1 MTVAYTDLLAGGT
14 GVIAL
19 VAAAFVLGGLVK
31 GTLGIGL
38 PLVTVPLLS
47 LGLPPTQ
54 AMALMVMPVL
64 ASNCWQAWDSGIS
77 WSGVCRFWPILLMLP
92 LCTLLTVPMTLAMSD
107 DTLRSFIAAAV
118 LLAVVLNAL
127 PLRLTVSPDKERWCS
142 AVVGTLSGVMGGVS
156 ALTGPLVISYL
167 VSLRLARE
175 VFVGTIS
182 VIYLSSAITLYGS
195 MAVQG
200 RITERE
206 LALSFLALLPVG
218 LGMSVGKR
226 LRGHLSEVM
235 FRRVLLGFL
244 VALAGLL
251 LLR

>member
-1 MTVAYTDLLAGGT
+1 MEFASGGT
-14 GVIAL
+14 GTLSMLAMMVG
-19 VAAAFVLGGLVK
+19 AFVLGGLVK

-38 PLVTVPLLS
+38 PLVAVPLLS
-47 LGLPPTQ
+47 LGLPPAQ
-54 AMALMVMPVL
+54 AMAMMAVPVL
-64 ASNCWQAWDSGIS
+64 VSNLWQARESGIS
-77 WSGVCRFWPILLMLP
+77 WPGVRRFWPILVLLP
-92 LCTLLTVPMTLAMSD
+92 LCTLLTVPFTLAMSD
-107 DTLRSFIAAAV
+107 DMLRNLIAAAV

-127 PLRLTVSPDKERWCS
+127 PLRLTVSPEKERWCS
-142 AVVGTLSGVMGGVS
+142 AVVGALSGAMGGVS

-182 VIYLSSAITLYGS
+182 IIYLSSAITLYGS

-226 LRGHLSEVM
+226 LRGKLSEAM

-244 VALAGLL
+244 VAIAGLL

>member
-1 MTVAYTDLLAGGT
+1 MDFAWGGAGTLALLGMLAG
-14 GVIAL
+14 
-19 VAAAFVLGGLVK
+19 AFVIGGLVK

-47 LGLPPTQ
+47 LGLPPTL
-54 AMALMVMPVL
+54 AMALMVAPVL
-64 ASNCWQAWDSGIS
+64 VSNLWQARESGIS
-77 WSGVCRFWPILLMLP
+77 WPGVRRFWPLLVTLP
-92 LCTLLTVPMTLAMSD
+92 LCTLITVPFTLALSD
-107 DTLRSFIAAAV
+107 DTLRDVIAGAV

-127 PLRLTVSPDKERWCS
+127 PLRLTISPAKERWCS
-142 AVVGTLSGVMGGVS
+142 AVVGVLSGVMGSVS

-175 VFVGTIS
+175 VFIGTIS
-182 VIYLSSAITLYGS
+182 VIYLGSAVTLYGS

-206 LALSFLALLPVG
+206 LGLSLLALLPVG

-226 LRGHLSEVM
+226 LRGKLSETM

-244 VALAGLL
+244 VAVAGLL

>member
-1 MTVAYTDLLAGGT
+1 MFMDFAWGEAQPLAVLT
-14 GVIAL
+14 M
-19 VAAAFVLGGLVK
+19 VAAAFLLGGLVK

-38 PLVTVPLLS
+38 PLVAVPLLS
-47 LGLPPTQ
+47 LGLPPAQ
-54 AMALMVMPVL
+54 AMALMVVPVL
-64 ASNCWQAWDSGIS
+64 ASNLWQARESGIS
-77 WSGVCRFWPILLMLP
+77 WPGVRRFWPILATLP
-92 LCTLLTVPMTLAMSD
+92 LCTLITVPFTLAMSD
-107 DTLRSFIAAAV
+107 DTLRNVIAAAV

-127 PLRLTVSPDKERWCS
+127 PLRLTISPDKERWCS
-142 AVVGTLSGVMGGVS
+142 AAVGLLSGVMGSVS

-182 VIYLSSAITLYGS
+182 VIYLSSAMALYGS

-206 LALSFLALLPVG
+206 LVLSCLALLPVG

-226 LRGHLSEVM
+226 LRGRLSEAM
-235 FRRVLLGFL
+235 FRGVLLGFL
-244 VALAGLL
+244 VAVAGLL

>member
-1 MTVAYTDLLAGGT
+1 MDFASGGADTLAMLAMVAG
-14 GVIAL
+14 
-19 VAAAFVLGGLVK
+19 AFVLGGLVK

-38 PLVTVPLLS
+38 PLVAVPLLS
-47 LGLPPTQ
+47 LSLPPTQ
-54 AMALMVMPVL
+54 AMAMMAVPVL
-64 ASNCWQAWDSGIS
+64 ASNLWQARESGIS
-77 WSGVCRFWPILLMLP
+77 WPGVRRFWPILVTLP
-92 LCTLLTVPMTLAMSD
+92 LCTLLTVPFTLAMSD
-107 DTLRSFIAAAV
+107 DTLRNVIAAAV

-127 PLRLTVSPDKERWCS
+127 PLRLTVSPEKERWCS
-142 AVVGTLSGVMGGVS
+142 AVVGVLSGVMGSVS
-156 ALTGPLVISYL
+156 ALTGPLIISYL
-167 VSLRLARE
+167 LSLRLARE

-182 VIYLSSAITLYGS
+182 VIYLSSAATLYGS
-195 MAVQG
+195 MAAQG

-206 LALSFLALLPVG
+206 LLLSFLALLPVG

-244 VALAGLL
+244 VVLAGLL